1 MIGFYKSLPSTWPLS
16 GWCYF
21 DHLTI
26 FFAQD
31 TGPLPISRN
40 VFPINFSRI
49 RVKKL
54 WLCDQRD
61 RRRIHLAC
69 SREAECSL
77 EWIKYPTRQP
87 VKHSTFPGCFTA
99 HLNYVH
105 WISFLKKRW
114 NYLYKIRVDRGFYKL
129 WKELP
134 ITIIFFF
141 WSFIIAWPSCIT
153 GGQSSSCEMIILQ
166 NKIHGEIIW
175 VCMEIFTTAQ
185 RNKKYT
191 QILNKKYLTLLPQC
205 IACFL
210 TAYYVE
216 KNPFWR
222 VIHFLST

>member
-1 MIGFYKSLPSTWPLS
+1 MVRMKYDRFLQVFAEHVTIIWLVL
-16 GWCYF
+16 F

-141 WSFIIAWPSCIT
+141 LII
-153 GGQSSSCEMIILQ
+153 
-166 NKIHGEIIW
+166 HH
-175 VCMEIFTTAQ
+175 
-185 RNKKYT
+185 
-191 QILNKKYLTLLPQC
+191 
-205 IACFL
+205 
-210 TAYYVE
+210 
-216 KNPFWR
+216 R
-222 VIHFLST
+222 VA

>member
-31 TGPLPISRN
+31 TGPLLISRN

-141 WSFIIAWPSCIT
+141 DH
-153 GGQSSSCEMIILQ
+153 SSSRGLVASQVAKAPAVRWSSC
-166 NKIHGEIIW
+166 KIR
-175 VCMEIFTTAQ
+175 VTA
-185 RNKKYT
+185 KLYECVW
-191 QILNKKYLTLLPQC
+191 KYLRPLKGIKNTLKFSIKNTSPYFHSASLAFWP
-205 IACFL
+205 L
-210 TAYYVE
+210 TML
-216 KNPFWR
+216 KR
-222 VIHFLST
+222 THFGELSIS